1 VHRDDGTNTVRITP
15 TQTHMAI
22 TAGASGLL
30 AVGATVAWMGASKE
44 HPAKERLAAIGY
56 APGSIGLAAT
66 LIAGPVALGIGVARL
81 GATKLGIA
89 SQPMVA
95 SLLNHPITNKIGR
108 VSKAVAGVGIAALA
122 GMIVGTAIVRAIG
135 PNVPRAQIQDD
146 QLPEPNMERAQLEAR
161 TTLAGIDRTKDD
173 IVIWVPGTMRYRT
186 PGPFTDGLKAW
197 MGDSMSLVNMPARP
211 DYQIPQGVAD
221 TSVALKIVLDDL
233 TRTKRPG
240 QRILLSGESQ
250 GAWALSKVM
259 NEPKYEAMVDR
270 AVIWGNPG
278 VSPYQFDGVGTEKL
292 MEMSDDLD
300 IVSRSEEGDAP
311 MMLEGLLNVADGHWS
326 QVWRVPGT
334 MINNPA
340 ETYAIARTGI
350 RLVIPGG
357 YERETHNY
365 REFMNAAA
373 RFLSDAP
380 HPDAVD

>member
-1 VHRDDGTNTVRITP
+1 
-15 TQTHMAI
+15 MAI